1 MSLLTK
7 NRTGNY
13 PINLVFKLDKSNRGF
28 ITNRVGKWKAR
39 LGKTT
44 KGDLKCSLSV
54 KLFVKNVLVN

>member
-1 MSLLTK
+1 VSLLTK
-7 NRTGNY
+7 NGTGNY

-44 KGDLKCSLSV
+44 KGDLK
-54 KLFVKNVLVN
+54 